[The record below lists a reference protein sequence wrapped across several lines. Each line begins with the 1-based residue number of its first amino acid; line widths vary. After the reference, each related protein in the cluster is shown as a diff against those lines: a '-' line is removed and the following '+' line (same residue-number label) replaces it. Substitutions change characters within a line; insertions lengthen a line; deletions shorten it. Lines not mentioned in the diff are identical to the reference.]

1 MTEVRRDSAPPRSR
15 HQTYYRSRVRG
26 AMDCYL
32 GSRRLLR
39 ASRIVSRSK
48 VMARFGHGGPM
59 TPVRWATTRLDSP
72 APVQVKDPGGNG
84 LLIDILAI
92 AAGGQRHSLELL
104 SDGIVYAW
112 GANDR
117 G

>member
-1 MTEVRRDSAPPRSR
+1 
-15 HQTYYRSRVRG
+15 
-26 AMDCYL
+26 
-32 GSRRLLR
+32 
-39 ASRIVSRSK
+39 
-48 VMARFGHGGPM
+48 M

-117 G
+117 GQAGLGAASKPSSNILPVKGPGGREDVRWRKRQSIFPNVATTRTMD

>member
-1 MTEVRRDSAPPRSR
+1 
-15 HQTYYRSRVRG
+15 
-26 AMDCYL
+26 
-32 GSRRLLR
+32 
-39 ASRIVSRSK
+39 
-48 VMARFGHGGPM
+48 M

-117 G
+117 GQAGLGAASKPSSNILPVKGPGGGRTFDGEKDSLSFRRGDDKNRSSRVTEP